1 MSGSRKRARS
11 RWTRPTAIAVVMA
24 VHGLMLGVLLR
35 SPGPGDAFADERLQ
49 VYWLPR
55 ALPVP
60 VSPPPSATTPRT
72 RQAAAS
78 QRLPAPAVVVPVAA
92 AAAAPALP
100 EVTAPLDLSVPSS
113 LTGSGIEAASLAP
126 RVLGAREVHAAFQ
139 LRRERFRMNAGMSP
153 EQIVQGIFQLI
164 GAWPPGYTVDQ
175 CRLTRQQIDYLRN
188 AVDER
193 DRDLLRESLVRHSQD
208 C

>member
-92 AAAAPALP
+92 AAAAPAVP

-139 LRRERFRMNAGMSP
+139 PRRERFRMNAGMSP

-175 CRLTRQQIDYLRN
+175 CRLTRQQIDYLRY

>member
-78 QRLPAPAVVVPVAA
+78 LRLPALAVVVPVAA
-92 AAAAPALP
+92 AAAAPAVP

-139 LRRERFRMNAGMSP
+139 PRRERFRMNAGMSP

-193 DRDLLRESLVRHSQD
+193 DRDLLRESLVRHNQD

>member
-1 MSGSRKRARS
+1 MPGSRKRARS

-92 AAAAPALP
+92 AAAAPAVP

-139 LRRERFRMNAGMSP
+139 PRRERFRMNAGMSP

>member
-139 LRRERFRMNAGMSP
+139 PRRERFRMNAGMSP

>member
-24 VHGLMLGVLLR
+24 VQGLMLGVLLR
-35 SPGPGDAFADERLQ
+35 SPGLGDAFADERLQ

-92 AAAAPALP
+92 AAAAPAVP

-139 LRRERFRMNAGMSP
+139 PRRERFRMNAGMSP

>member
-60 VSPPPSATTPRT
+60 VSPPSSATTPRT

-92 AAAAPALP
+92 AAAAPAVP

-126 RVLGAREVHAAFQ
+126 HVLGAREVHAAFQ
-139 LRRERFRMNAGMSP
+139 PRRERFRMNAGMSP